1 MAWLVRNRHHYRRS
15 IVAERKK
22 KMSDFNIPIDL
33 KHQML
38 EERILQL
45 NAEGYRH
52 ELNLKQFEAV
62 GAGDS
67 PEAEQ
72 TRQAIETI
80 KAALTVCAEE
90 LEATP

>member
-1 MAWLVRNRHHYRRS
+1 
-15 IVAERKK
+15 
-22 KMSDFNIPIDL
+22 MSEFNIPIDL
-33 KHQML
+33 KQQML
-38 EERILQL
+38 DERILQL

-80 KAALTVCAEE
+80 KAALRVCAEE
-90 LEATP
+90 KENGN